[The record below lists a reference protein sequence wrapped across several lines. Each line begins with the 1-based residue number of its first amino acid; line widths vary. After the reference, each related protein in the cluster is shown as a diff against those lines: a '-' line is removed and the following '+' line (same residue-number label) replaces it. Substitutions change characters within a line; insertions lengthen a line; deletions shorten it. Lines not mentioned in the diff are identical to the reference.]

1 MIRKNLLSLSIV
13 LLVLTSNYLIKCE
26 NEGFFTVVGG
36 NLLKLQQPYR
46 VSVAFHGYTEEKIL
60 QIGIKEIDNN
70 ISSFE
75 ILKNV
80 TLKDEGILNVDFD
93 LSNQPK
99 GRYVLEVKSMTGEK
113 FNQTVALHMNLRKHS
128 IFIQTDKGIYKPSDI
143 IKFRVLILD
152 VDTKPFKFDDIEIF
166 ITDDKRNRVKQ
177 FEFPKSKFV
186 KGVYKNE
193 LQLSDS
199 PVKGNWKIN
208 VKINNESVADK
219 NFVVDEYVLP
229 KFELTMD
236 TEPANFKDGKIRA
249 TVKAKYTFGKPA
261 KGTANVT
268 AKFRKGHYDREERKY
283 IDESV
288 IVSKQI
294 DVDGKKFVEFDAE
307 NELKMNKSS
316 YHSRVELVATFI
328 ENLSQKEVNVSKV
341 VFVQKK
347 PYKLELSGEKYFIK
361 PGIPNHVI
369 AKLTYYDKDMPIT
382 DKNNPIKFNIKYK
395 YDIMRTCIRQEYP
408 KWFDPYYRNR
418 KHNNSEPQRNLTRD
432 DIIHTEYEC
441 REIKS
446 FDDQQEAYSKNGRA
460 EIFVEVQGNATDIE
474 VQASYLDVE
483 SYEFRMRTLK
493 SENNRY
499 LQAQVTSEKISSND
513 KIVIKVKSNVEISQL
528 FYKVII
534 KSGLIDSKSV
544 NFSPSKE
551 HALEISF
558 HKLMVSSVQVI
569 IYYITENGEIVSDK
583 VNVEFDTNLPNYIN
597 LNLHTNQTR
606 PGENV
611 TITAETIENSYVG
624 LVGVDQSVL
633 LLKSTND
640 LTREAV
646 QDEQSRY
653 DNYDIYNYAR
663 YGPKINKYYDNFR
676 ESIVIISNSKE
687 TPAHKYI
694 PVYHNITRDL
704 PLDGYAGIQYSL
716 RGPGPMLKVGAQINI
731 ALNSNRDSPSSE
743 ASYSAAAPPQR
754 SIEIR
759 KDFPETWLFEDF
771 DMGNSNKH
779 VLTKKVPDTITSWII
794 TGFSLN
800 PNLGLGLTKEPTKL
814 NVFQPFFVSTN
825 LPYSIKR
832 GEVVSIPFSVFNY
845 LGTDQNVI
853 VKFFNSDRDFEF
865 VEVNEAENSVSRQK
879 RALEKERTKEILV
892 KSNEGTSISFMIRPL
907 KVGHITIKVT
917 AESQLAGDGVE
928 RQLKVEP
935 EGVTQYFNEA
945 VFVDLRNQ
953 KNFRKNI
960 QITVPSDAVEDST
973 RTEASVIGDIL
984 GPTLEN
990 LDNLIQLPYGCAEQ
1004 NMLKFVPN
1012 ILVLEYLT
1020 NLNKLNP
1027 ETEAK
1032 LKKHLDV
1039 GYQKQLTYKNKGGSY
1054 SGFGIKTENGS
1065 TWLTAYVAKSF
1076 NQASK
1081 YIDIDQEVI
1090 TEALDFL
1097 SSVQSDNGSF
1107 PEFGHVSYTPMQG
1120 GASKGIGL
1128 TAYTLIT
1135 FLENKQHGEKYK
1147 DTIKKALDYV
1157 VKNIW
1162 ELDDIYALAIAS
1174 YALQLA
1180 RHETKDELLAKLN
1193 NKAEEMEGMKYWK
1206 KEIVEDEG
1214 RAYWFYRRRS
1224 TVNVEMTSYAMLAF
1238 ILAGH
1243 DQQTIPIM
1251 KWLVSQR
1258 NYRGGFQSTQ
1268 DTVVGLQALSQLAS
1282 KIPFSNNQMR
1292 ISIKPENSAQKSFD
1306 LNDKNSLILQKA
1318 ELPSSSRT
1326 FEVTANGTGFAILQI
1341 SYKYNL
1347 DNAGKH
1353 PRFNLKPTVD
1363 TTSNKEFLNLKV
1375 CTNFVP
1381 DSQDDKSNMAIM
1393 EVTLPSGFTFD
1404 NEHLTELM
1412 TTEKVKKVETKDG
1425 DTVIMV
1431 YFDDIEATYI
1441 CPSFHAYRTHSV
1453 ANHKPAPIVVYDYY
1467 DNSRHARAF
1476 YNPPEISL
1484 CDICQGADDCKDAC
1498 EVPTVEI
1505 H

>member
-1 MIRKNLLSLSIV
+1 MIRNKFLSLS
-13 LLVLTSNYLIKCE
+13 LLLIALVSTYLVNCDS
-26 NEGFFTVVGG
+26 EGTFTIAAGT
-36 NLLKLQQPYR
+36 LLKFHQPYR
-46 VSVAFHGYTEEKIL
+46 VAVAYQGYKHDKVL
-60 QIGIKEIDNN
+60 QIGIKQVESN
-70 ISSFE
+70 SSIYENF
-75 ILKNV
+75 KNV
-80 TLKDEGILNVDFD
+80 TLRGDGLQNIDFD
-93 LSNQPK
+93 LSKQPE
-99 GRYVLEVKSMTGEK
+99 GYYVLKVDSMSGED
-113 FNQTVALHMNLRKHS
+113 FNSTRSLHMNIKKYS
-128 IFIQTDKGIYKPSDI
+128 TFIQTDKSVYKPGDI
-143 IKFRVLILD
+143 VKFRIVILD

-166 ITDDKRNRVKQ
+166 ITDGGEHQVKK
-177 FEFPKSKFV
+177 FEDPKSKFV

-199 PVKGNWKIN
+199 LVQGRWQIHVRVND
-208 VKINNESVADK
+208 NEFKSKSFDIE
-219 NFVVDEYVLP
+219 EYDLP
-229 KFELTMD
+229 KFELVLD
-236 TEPANFKDGKIRA
+236 VEPANYKDGKIRA
-249 TVKAKYTFGKPA
+249 TVKAKYTFGKMA
-261 KGTANVT
+261 KGTAKVT
-268 AKFRKGHYDREERKY
+268 AVVNQNTYHFRRRYKPDKK
-283 IDESV
+283 DLTTV
-288 IVSKQI
+288 IKHI
-294 DVDGKKFVEFDAE
+294 DVDGKKFVEFDME
-307 NELKMNKSS
+307 SELKMNKSS
-316 YHSRVELVATFI
+316 YNNNVVLTATFVEEI
-328 ENLSQKEVNVSKV
+328 TKKEVNVTKYVHIERS
-341 VFVQKK
+341 
-347 PYKLELSGEKYFIK
+347 PYKLDISYDKYSVKSGLPFKFT
-361 PGIPNHVI
+361 
-369 AKLTYYDKDMPIT
+369 AKLSLHDKDMPIT
-382 DKNNPIKFNIKYK
+382 DKNNPIKFHLQYK
-395 YDIMRTCIRQEYP
+395 YDVMSTCITRDYP
-408 KWFDPYYRNR
+408 KDFDPWFKVRNP
-418 KHNNSEPQRNLTRD
+418 NSTVTQRTLTED
-432 DIIHTEYEC
+432 DLIKKEIEC
-441 REIKS
+441 RDERSIDEVKEAYPVNGLAEAYVIISGNITEVEIKL
-446 FDDQQEAYSKNGRA
+446 
-460 EIFVEVQGNATDIE
+460 
-474 VQASYLDVE
+474 SYLDTETYTQRVKTSISANNQFLQAHVISKEISTGQNIKIRVE
-483 SYEFRMRTLK
+483 SNTIIK
-493 SENNRY
+493 Y
-499 LQAQVTSEKISSND
+499 LI
-513 KIVIKVKSNVEISQL
+513 
-528 FYKVII
+528 YKVIGG
-534 KSGLIDSKSV
+534 SNMIDSKLV
-544 NFSPSKE
+544 RFNPSKE
-551 HALEISF
+551 YTLEIMTTPS
-558 HKLMVSSVQVI
+558 MGSSVDVLV
-569 IYYITENGEIVSDK
+569 YYITEDGELVSDK
-583 VNVEFDTNLPNYIN
+583 VDVNIDNLGNYM
-597 LNLHTNQTR
+597 NLHLSTEQAE
-606 PGENV
+606 PSENINI
-611 TITAETIENSYVG
+611 TIDSNPHSYIG
-624 LVGVDQSVL
+624 LLGVDQSVL
-633 LLKSTND
+633 LVKHPEND
-640 LTREAV
+640 IDSSAIAREKMYY
-646 QDEQSRY
+646 QS
-653 DNYDIYNYAR
+653 YDIYNDNS
-663 YGPKINKYYDNFR
+663 YGYKAYRNYEDFRLGIFAISNAKPTQER
-676 ESIVIISNSKE
+676 ESIPMCYDDTKD
-687 TPAHKYI
+687 Y
-694 PVYHNITRDL
+694 
-704 PLDGYAGIQYSL
+704 PLDGYNKRPEYDLQSASAYGDSSGMSVFKGGQISAG
-716 RGPGPMLKVGAQINI
+716 
-731 ALNSNRDSPSSE
+731 NRP
-743 ASYSAAAPPQR
+743 
-754 SIEIR
+754 IKIR
-759 KDFPETWLFEDF
+759 KEFPETWLFEDF
-771 DMGNSNKH
+771 DMENSNKH

-865 VEVNEAENSVSRQK
+865 VEVNDAENSVSRQK

-892 KSNEGTSISFMIRPL
+892 KSNEGSSISFMIRPL

-953 KNFRKNI
+953 KNLRKNI

-973 RTEASVIGDIL
+973 RMEASVIGDIL

-1054 SGFGIKTENGS
+1054 SGFGMKTENGS

-1097 SSVQSDNGSF
+1097 NSVQSDNGSF

-1147 DTIKKALDYV
+1147 DTIKKSLDYV

-1404 NEHLTELM
+1404 NDHLTELM

-1441 CPSFHAYRTHSV
+1441 CPSFHAYRTHAV

-1484 CDICQGADDCKDAC
+1484 CDICQGANECKEAC
-1498 EVPTVEI
+1498 EVPTVN
-1505 H
+1505 

>member
-1 MIRKNLLSLSIV
+1 MIRNKMLFLSII
-13 LLVLTSNYLIKCE
+13 LLFIASNYLIKCD
-26 NEGFFTVVGG
+26 NEGFFTVVGS
-36 NLLKLQQPYR
+36 NLLKYQQPYR
-46 VSVAFHGYTEEKIL
+46 AVLTYQGYKEEQIL
-60 QIGIKEIDNN
+60 QIGIKEVKEN
-70 ISSFE
+70 STGYE
-75 ILKNV
+75 VYKNV
-80 TLKDEGILNVDFD
+80 TVTGDGIKNVNFD
-93 LSNQPK
+93 LNNQPE
-99 GRYVLEVKSMTGEK
+99 GDYVLEVKSMTGKK
-113 FNQTVALHMNLRKHS
+113 FNQSVALHMNLRKYS
-128 IFIQTDKGIYKPSDI
+128 TFIQTDKSIYKPGDSV
-143 IKFRVLILD
+143 KFRVFVVD
-152 VDTKPFKFDDIEIF
+152 ADTKPFKFDDIEIF
-166 ITDDKRNRVKQ
+166 ITDGGRNRVKQ
-177 FEFPKSKFV
+177 FESPKSKFF
-186 KGVYKNE
+186 KGVYRNE

-199 PVKGNWKIN
+199 PVMGTWKIH
-208 VKINNESVADK
+208 VKVNNKSNTNKD
-219 NFVVDEYVLP
+219 FVVDEYVLP

-249 TVKAKYTFGKPA
+249 TVKAKYTFGKFA
-261 KGTANVT
+261 KGTATVT
-268 AKFRKGHYDREERKY
+268 AEVYRSHYSREEQKL
-283 IDESV
+283 IDES
-288 IVSKQI
+288 IRVSKQL
-294 DVDGKKFVEFDAE
+294 DVNGKKFVEFDVI
-307 NELKMNKSS
+307 NELKMNQ
-316 YHSRVELVATFI
+316 SRYERFVTLTATFV
-328 ENLSQKEVNVSKV
+328 EELSQKEMNVTKDIYVEKS
-341 VFVQKK
+341 
-347 PYKLELSGEKYFIK
+347 PYKIELTKSAEKIK
-361 PGIPNHVI
+361 PGLPF
-369 AKLTYYDKDMPIT
+369 KLRAQVMKH
-382 DKNNPIKFNIKYK
+382 DKNMPVTDSHNPVKFEIKYN
-395 YDIMRTCIRQEYP
+395 YDIMRTCTRKDYP
-408 KWFDPYYRNR
+408 EWFDPYFRFYKRN
-418 KHNNSEPQRNLTRD
+418 ETVTQRTLTVD
-432 DIIHTEYEC
+432 DIITSEYEC
-441 REIKS
+441 REVKS
-446 FDDQQEAYSKNGRA
+446 MDEVREVFPKNGLA
-460 EIFVEVQGNATDIE
+460 ELPLEVIGNITDIR
-474 VQASYLDVE
+474 VDASYLDASDYTNYISRAVSE
-483 SYEFRMRTLK
+483 SNKFIQLYYSPQWTQSNDSYVVRIA
-493 SENNRY
+493 SN
-499 LQAQVTSEKISSND
+499 EKINRLNYKIIGSSGYMETKSYRYA
-513 KIVIKVKSNVEISQL
+513 KIMDD
-528 FYKVII
+528 Y
-534 KSGLIDSKSV
+534 
-544 NFSPSKE
+544 
-551 HALEISF
+551 LEIVPTTS
-558 HKLMVSSVQVI
+558 MGSSIQVI
-569 IYYITENGEIVSDK
+569 VFCITEEGELISDSID
-583 VNVEFDTNLPNYIN
+583 FDLDGNFANNIN
-597 LNLHTNQTR
+597 LHLSSEQVK

-611 TITAETIENSYVG
+611 TITVDSTPNSFVG
-624 LVGVDQSVL
+624 LLGIDQSVL
-633 LLKSTND
+633 FLKSGND
-640 LTREAV
+640 I
-646 QDEQSRY
+646 DEVTVSNELRRFES
-653 DNYDIYNYAR
+653 YDIYHYRR
-663 YGPKINKYYDNFR
+663 YDGPNEYYEDFNKNL
-676 ESIVIISNSKE
+676 VIISNTKGSQKY
-687 TPAHKYI
+687 KYI
-694 PVYHNITRDL
+694 PTYDNHTYDL
-704 PLDGYAGIQYSL
+704 PLDGYPYPTKQYEIAAYDRVSASDFDSDAVPFSGGGASAGGG
-716 RGPGPMLKVGAQINI
+716 GPKP
-731 ALNSNRDSPSSE
+731 
-743 ASYSAAAPPQR
+743 
-754 SIEIR
+754 IEIR

-771 DMGNSNKH
+771 DMENSNKH

-960 QITVPSDAVEDST
+960 QITVPSEAVEDST
-973 RTEASVIGDIL
+973 RMEASVIGDIL
-984 GPTLEN
+984 GPTIEN

-1027 ETEAK
+1027 EMEAK

-1054 SGFGIKTENGS
+1054 SGFGMKTENGS

-1147 DTIKKALDYV
+1147 DTIKKSLDYV

-1326 FEVTANGTGFAILQI
+1326 FEVTANGNGFAILQI

-1347 DNAGKH
+1347 DNKGKH

-1404 NEHLTELM
+1404 NDHLTELM
-1412 TTEKVKKVETKDG
+1412 TTEKVKKVETKDV

-1441 CPSFHAYRTHSV
+1441 CPSFHAYRTHAV
-1453 ANHKPAPIVVYDYY
+1453 ANHKPAPIVVNDYY